1 MPLKT
6 YEDEQPTLNLTPM
19 IDVVFLLI
27 IFFMVGTKF
36 TDDERKIELDLPAVG
51 QSAALTAAPQ
61 KRVVYVLRDGTIR
74 FNRQIVDLPRLTE
87 LLATAR
93 QQTPQLSVA
102 VRGDAQ
108 GAFQNVANVLA
119 ACRTAGVHDM
129 AISVRMAGDAG
140 SKY

>member
-1 MPLKT
+1 MPIKT

-61 KRVVYVLRDGTIR
+61 KRVVYVLRDGSIR
-74 FNRQIVDLPRLTE
+74 FDRQEVDLGQLTD
-87 LLATAR
+87 LLRRANA
-93 QQTPQLSVA
+93 QTPQLSVA
-102 VRGDAQ
+102 IRGDAE
-108 GAFQNVANVLA
+108 GAFQHVAHVLA

-129 AISVRMAGDAG
+129 AISVRMAGDGA